1 MDEMKPFPIMLD
13 LGGKLAVVVGAGPV
27 GLRKVSSLLDCRAR
41 VRIVEP
47 CLAKAAA
54 KGLKAKGV
62 EVVAREYGR
71 ACLAGATLVF
81 ACTDDRELNS
91 RVAADA
97 RAMGALVNAADQTE
111 DCDFTMPAA
120 GGDGPVIM
128 AIGTGG
134 ACPALAGWL
143 RDRLQEAMPR
153 KIGPFAKLLSRL
165 RRELQAKVDSPS
177 ARGQAIRELVK
188 RGGYDAFV
196 AGGAKAV
203 RELLARIVGR
213 Q

>member
-1 MDEMKPFPIMLD
+1 MLD
-13 LGGKLAVVVGAGPV
+13 LCDKLAVVVGAGPV
-27 GLRKVSSLLDCRAR
+27 GLRKVSSLLDCQAR

-47 CLAKAAA
+47 RMAKSAA
-54 KGLKAKGV
+54 KGLKAMGV
-62 EVVAREYGR
+62 EVIAREYDR
-71 ACLAGATLVF
+71 ACLDGATLVF

-111 DCDFTMPAA
+111 DCDFTMPAV
-120 GGDGPVIM
+120 GGDGPVVM

-143 RDRLQEAMPR
+143 RDRLQEGMPK
-153 KIGPFAKLLSRL
+153 KIGSFAKLLSRL
-165 RRELQAKVDSPS
+165 RRELQAKVGSPS
-177 ARGQAIRELVK
+177 ARGNAIRELVK
-188 RGGYDAFV
+188 QGGYDAFT

-203 RELLARIVGR
+203 RELLARIVGER
-213 Q
+213 QSKH